1 MPAKLN
7 IGVNQIIELILQ
19 LPYEEKQTL
28 FKELKKFTE
37 LQKLIQEFLE
47 FGKEIEVTF
56 DEITQEVENYR
67 KEKFA

>member
-28 FKELKKFTE
+28 FIELKKFSQFQE
-37 LQKLIQEFLE
+37 LINDFLE
-47 FGKEIEVTF
+47 IGKDIEISFE
-56 DEITQEVENYR
+56 DITAEVENYR
-67 KEKFA
+67 MEKFA